1 MSRTEPITRLEV
13 AACPT
18 HRLEVRHYSDHEVG
32 CDCLSDQRRSDLSAR
47 LEQARADGNPLAD
60 MAE

>member
-1 MSRTEPITRLEV
+1 MRSEPISRLEV

-18 HRLEVRHYSDHEVG
+18 HRMDVKHYANHAVG
-32 CDCLSDQRRSDLSAR
+32 CDCLTDVRREDLSVRLTAAR
-47 LEQARADGNPLAD
+47 KEGNPLAD

>member
-1 MSRTEPITRLEV
+1 MTRTEPITRLEV

-18 HRLEVRHYSDHEVG
+18 HRLDVRHYARHEVG
-32 CDCLSDQRRSDLSAR
+32 CDCLSEDRRTELGKR
-47 LEQARADGNPLAD
+47 LEQARLEGNPLAE

>member
-1 MSRTEPITRLEV
+1 MTRTEPITKLEV

-18 HRLEVRHYSDHEVG
+18 HRVDVRHYAGHAVG
-32 CDCLSDQRRSDLSAR
+32 CDCLSDQRRQELAGR
-47 LEQARADGNPLAD
+47 LQQARDEGNPLAE

>member
-1 MSRTEPITRLEV
+1 MPRTEPISRLEV

-18 HRLEVRHYSDHEVG
+18 HRLEVRHYSAHAVG
-32 CDCLSDQRRSDLSAR
+32 CDCLSEPRRDELGRR
-47 LEQARADGNPLAD
+47 LAQARADGNPLAD